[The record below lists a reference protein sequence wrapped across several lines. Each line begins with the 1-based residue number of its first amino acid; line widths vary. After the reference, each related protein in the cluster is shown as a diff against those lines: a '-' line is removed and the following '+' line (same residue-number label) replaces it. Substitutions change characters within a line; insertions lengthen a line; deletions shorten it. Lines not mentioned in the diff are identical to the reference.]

1 MLFMAIIPSNPNRI
15 LIQRADKLGDTILI
29 LPVLAQLAHHFPHAK
44 LDVLTSKIGA
54 HFLKQIPWVN
64 QVIGVDYTTIHH
76 QSDLIQR
83 LKNNQYDLYIAL
95 WDCKE
100 IGKVAQQLQIP
111 CRIGDQSSLLNR
123 RLYTHGIIQGWA
135 NLARHQVE
143 FNQDLLRPLG
153 IRPQFKFVP
162 IPINANA
169 LATIDIHLTPITHTT
184 PHRILFFLGTGG
196 TNYPIPSPVMMG
208 ALPLLLEQGVGVILA
223 AEQPTDLPIQHPN
236 LLNLTGKTSLTEL
249 VALIHRCDYYVGGDT
264 GPTHIASFLQK
275 PMVFFSSRKT
285 NPPARWGS
293 FSPHQRIIRKEYPC
307 PYSCHQQCHP
317 QTCFAYLTPSLLVQT
332 IQDLIHDVAHHPPK
346 TPQDIKLYHLSH
358 TLRGLVI
365 RGQVDPSI
373 LKQGIQSASQ
383 GPVPLVLVPFDQPLR
398 IGNVGALMRLLV
410 HYNINVII
418 GDVPWWVP
426 IWLRIYYGVMNA
438 LIPPVIIPMS
448 DWTSAPSDWIIPQ
461 AMLAWERAYPAT
473 PPQANG

>member
-1 MLFMAIIPSNPNRI
+1 MSTIPSHPNRI

-54 HFLKQIPWVN
+54 LFLNQHPWLN
-64 QVIGVDYTTIHH
+64 QVIDVDYATIHH

-83 LKNNQYDLYIAL
+83 LKNNQYDIYLAL

-111 CRIGDQSSLLNR
+111 CRIGDQSNLLSR

-153 IRPQFKFVP
+153 LHPSFKSVP
-162 IPINANA
+162 IPIDPHA
-169 LATIDIHLTPITHTT
+169 LATIDTHLTPITRAT

-196 TNYPIPSPVMMG
+196 TNYPIPTPVIIGTLPTLLNQG
-208 ALPLLLEQGVGVILA
+208 AGIVLA
-223 AEQPTDLPIQHPN
+223 AEHPTDIPLHHPN
-236 LLNLTGKTSLTEL
+236 LLNLSGKTSLTEL
-249 VALIHRCDYYVGGDT
+249 LALIHRCDYYVGGDT
-264 GPTHIASFLQK
+264 GPTHMASFLQK

-285 NPPARWGS
+285 NPPSRWGS
-293 FSPHQRIIRKEYPC
+293 FSPHQRIIRQEYPC
-307 PYSCHQQCHP
+307 PHACHRQCHP
-317 QTCFAYLTPSLLVQT
+317 QTCFAFLTPHRLIQT
-332 IQDLIHDVAHHPPK
+332 IQDLIHDVAHRPPQS
-346 TPQDIKLYHLSH
+346 TQDIKLTHLSH

-365 RGQVDPSI
+365 QGQMDPST
-373 LKQGIQSASQ
+373 LKQGVQSASQ
-383 GPVPLVLVPFDQPLR
+383 GPVPLVLVPFEMPIRWRTLPT
-398 IGNVGALMRLLV
+398 LMRTLI
-410 HYNINVII
+410 HYNINVVI
-418 GDVPWWVP
+418 GAVPWWLP
-426 IWLRIYYGVMNA
+426 LWLRLYYGVLNG

-448 DWTSAPSDWIIPQ
+448 DWTPTPSDWIIPQ

-473 PPQANG
+473 PPHTNG